1 MPVAL
6 QDGFI
11 QIAFLVITI
20 IANRRGLNQ
29 AAAVGIVEKIIS
41 FLFLVPSSM
50 LSSVSALAAQN
61 IGAGKHDR
69 ARETLHYALL
79 IAGGFWPK
87 GAQALREILLPG
99 DSAVTAA
106 AWAELTHEL
115 HAGAPV
121 GSVVENFCREVFA
134 NAGLCPG

>member
-1 MPVAL
+1 MFNEDVLDFHHIKEQL
-6 QDGFI
+6 Q
-11 QIAFLVITI
+11 
-20 IANRRGLNQ
+20 
-29 AAAVGIVEKIIS
+29 
-41 FLFLVPSSM
+41 
-50 LSSVSALAAQN
+50 
-61 IGAGKHDR
+61 
-69 ARETLHYALL
+69 
-79 IAGGFWPK
+79 PK

-121 GSVVENFCREVFA
+121 GSAVENFCREVFA

>member
-1 MPVAL
+1 ML
-6 QDGFI
+6 
-11 QIAFLVITI
+11 L
-20 IANRRGLNQ
+20 
-29 AAAVGIVEKIIS
+29 AVFG
-41 FLFLVPSSM
+41 SM
-50 LSSVSALAAQN
+50 FF
-61 IGAGKHDR
+61 
-69 ARETLHYALL
+69 LL
-79 IAGGFWPK
+79 IVGGFWPR

-121 GSVVENFCREVFA
+121 GSAVENFCREVFA